1 MKITEDLHMDIRL
14 VDRNISSGVGSGA
27 ITREAYADHLTNL
40 PDVTDKA
47 TLLEVEMS
55 DVGVKNVEAKDTG
68 EQE

>member
-14 VDRNISSGVGSGA
+14 VDRNISSGA